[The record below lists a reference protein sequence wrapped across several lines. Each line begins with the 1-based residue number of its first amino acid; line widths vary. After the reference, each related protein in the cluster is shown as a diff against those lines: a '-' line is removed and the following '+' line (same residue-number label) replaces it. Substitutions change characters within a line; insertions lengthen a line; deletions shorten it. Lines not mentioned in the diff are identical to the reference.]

1 MRAGGPAL
9 RSHVS
14 PFLQGD
20 AASDAFSSYFI
31 FFYFFNPLLF
41 VVALSPHTTVPGN
54 FQ

>member
-20 AASDAFSSYFI
+20 AASDAFSSYFVSFI
-31 FFYFFNPLLF
+31 LFF
-41 VVALSPHTTVPGN
+41 
-54 FQ
+54 